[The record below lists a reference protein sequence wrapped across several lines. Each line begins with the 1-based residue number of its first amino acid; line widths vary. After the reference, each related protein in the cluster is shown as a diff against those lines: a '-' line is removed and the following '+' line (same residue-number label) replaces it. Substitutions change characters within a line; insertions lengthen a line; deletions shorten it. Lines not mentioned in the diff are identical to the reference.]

1 MKQTFPE
8 PLVFV
13 SSSLVG
19 ADDTSSMRCVP
30 HLPGIHSLVEKM
42 SAEREKFNN
51 KTPDSTADQTSS
63 PEAQEMEKLA
73 QPEKLGTKGSQEHNL
88 SWILKNICNFLKQIK
103 KRK

>member
-1 MKQTFPE
+1 ME
-8 PLVFV
+8 PLVFA

-30 HLPGIHSLVEKM
+30 RPPGIHSLTEKM
-42 SAEREKFNN
+42 GAEREEFNN
-51 KTPDSTADQTSS
+51 KTPDSNADQTSC

-73 QPEKLGTKGSQEHNL
+73 QPEKLGTKESQEHDL
-88 SWILKNICNFLKQIK
+88 SWILKNICNFLKQKKKK